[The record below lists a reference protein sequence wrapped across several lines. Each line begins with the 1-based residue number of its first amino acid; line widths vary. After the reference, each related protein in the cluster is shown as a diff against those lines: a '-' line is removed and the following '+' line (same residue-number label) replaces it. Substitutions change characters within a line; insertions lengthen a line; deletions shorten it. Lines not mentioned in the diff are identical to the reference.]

1 MNDDADA
8 FDADGRLDGLSPAD
22 LVAMLGAIEER
33 LADAPLAALSEDGL
47 LALLGAR
54 EEARRKGAAV
64 DAALYVE
71 ISDRG
76 AYTRA
81 GYNTMHQLYTGALRL
96 GDGESRRRRVA
107 AASIG
112 RFTEMTGERREP
124 AFPCTAAAVSEGAI
138 GEAHVVVIDEVMDRI
153 PRAVDLA
160 ARDKAEELLAGAAR
174 TLPPSALMTVGNR
187 ILAHLDP
194 DGTLADDKERQRQRK
209 FRLSPQDRQMMSAI
223 QARLAPQL
231 RAEFEVMFTL
241 WAAPGMNNPDDPDS
255 PFGSADQPGLDPAVL
270 AAAAERDDRLLGQ
283 RQHDALLAM
292 LQWVNAQAA
301 HARPKSLR
309 NQVVVSVTDEDLARQ
324 AGVAWTTTGTRMPVS
339 DLVKTAADCV
349 PWLAVF
355 STATGQVLYLGRAH
369 RLASRAQRLALFAR
383 DRGCTAPGCTRPFSQ
398 CEVHHAPE
406 WQDGGTTDIDQ
417 MGGACG
423 KHNRAHGKNPGDWE
437 STVLTDGPDKGR
449 MAWRP
454 VGADGPWIVN
464 PLFHPDKIRTGL
476 DVPEAERTPPPV
488 LNHRLGHTD
497 PPDSRTSGDVDAAT
511 ESGVERLLRQHLAA

>member
-1 MNDDADA
+1 MNGDDGSFNAA
-8 FDADGRLDGLSPAD
+8 GLLAGLSPAA
-22 LVAMLGAIEER
+22 LVAVIGAAEEQ

-47 LALLGAR
+47 LALLDSR
-54 EEARRKGAAV
+54 EQARRTGVAV

-76 AYTRA
+76 AYSRA

-96 GDGESRRRRVA
+96 GDGESKRRRVA

-124 AFPCTAAAVSEGAI
+124 ALPCTAEAVAEGAI
-138 GEAHVVVIDEVMDRI
+138 GEAHVVVIEEVMDRI
-153 PRAVDLA
+153 PRAVDPA

-174 TLPPSALMTVGNR
+174 TLNPAGLMVVGNR

-209 FRLSPQDRQMMSAI
+209 FRLSPQDRQLMSAI
-223 QARLAPQL
+223 QARMTPQL
-231 RAEFEVMFTL
+231 RAQFEVMFSL
-241 WAAPGMNNPDDPDS
+241 WAAPGMNNPGDPDS

-283 RQHDALLAM
+283 RQHDALEAM
-292 LQWVNAQAA
+292 LDWVNAQAS
-301 HARPKSLR
+301 HARPESLR
-309 NQVVVSVTDEDLARQ
+309 NQVVVTVTDEDLARG

-339 DLVKTAADCV
+339 DLVKMAADCV

-355 STATGQVLYLGRAH
+355 SNATGQPLYLGRAH

-398 CEVHHAPE
+398 CEMDHTPE
-406 WQDGGTTDIDQ
+406 WQDGGTTDVDRL
-417 MGGACG
+417 GGACG
-423 KHNRAHGKNPGDWE
+423 RHNRRHGKNSGQWE
-437 STVLTDGPDKGR
+437 TIVFTDGPNKGR
-449 MAWRP
+449 VGWRP
-454 VGADGPWIVN
+454 VGSGGPWIVN
-464 PLFHPDKIRTGL
+464 PLFHPDKLRTGP

-488 LNHRLGHTD
+488 VNHRLGDTPCWSSEVESTSPPGTD
-497 PPDSRTSGDVDAAT
+497 
-511 ESGVERLLRQHLAA
+511 SGVEALLEQHLAA